1 MTSGGNLNPATLSR
15 ATGRTGSHGDVSPL
29 QPRST
34 TAQARTARFGARFAL
49 NATEPSELS
58 RKVSSPES
66 VDDRPE
72 LKIAARAV
80 SGMFALFVRLHG
92 ADVDSVHAVTMYA
105 LGDES

>member
-1 MTSGGNLNPATLSR
+1 METYDSSPRAYMVTAWTESTSAPWRRTNR
-15 ATGRTGSHGDVSPL
+15 ANIPE
-29 QPRST
+29 
-34 TAQARTARFGARFAL
+34 TARA
-49 NATEPSELS
+49 PYSELS